1 MLFFGRVCLDD
12 PVSAVS
18 VHGVHDAWGTQG
30 AGIFSMGGT
39 SPEIIGVQLP
49 GITGRFV
56 WVFVTS
62 SIPSKVMDKVTGLR
76 VSGEEA
82 VRYDI

>member
-1 MLFFGRVCLDD
+1 
-12 PVSAVS
+12 
-18 VHGVHDAWGTQG
+18 
-30 AGIFSMGGT
+30 MGGT